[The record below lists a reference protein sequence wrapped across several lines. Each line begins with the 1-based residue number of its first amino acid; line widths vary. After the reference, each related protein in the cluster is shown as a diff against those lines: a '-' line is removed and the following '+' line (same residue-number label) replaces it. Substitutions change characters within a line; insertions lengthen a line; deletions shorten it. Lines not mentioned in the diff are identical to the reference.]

1 MTEFKSLTEDIRQ
14 VLMQNWDPIGIADIP
29 ETHDEY
35 DSYIAEIA
43 RMIVRRGSADDIAR
57 LLLAAEQNM
66 GVEPNADRASEAAR
80 RLLGI
85 GSGPNI
91 DSVRSLP

>member
-1 MTEFKSLTEDIRQ
+1 MSKFKSLPRDIRQ
-14 VLMQNWDPIGIADIP
+14 VLVQNWDPIGIADIP
-29 ETHDEY
+29 EAHDEY
-35 DSYIAEIA
+35 DSYIPEIA
-43 RMIVRRGSADDIAR
+43 RMIVRRGSADDIAK

-66 GVEPNADRASEAAR
+66 GVEPNADRASEVAR

-91 DSVRSLP
+91 DSVRALP